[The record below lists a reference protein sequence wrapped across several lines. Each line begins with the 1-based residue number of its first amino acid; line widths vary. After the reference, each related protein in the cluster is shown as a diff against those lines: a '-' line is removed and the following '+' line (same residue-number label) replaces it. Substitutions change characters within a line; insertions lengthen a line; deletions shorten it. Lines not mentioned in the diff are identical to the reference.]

1 MIMKMII
8 VSNRL
13 PVTVIQEDNKFT
25 FKESSGGLVSG
36 LSAYLDSLK
45 SSSFVK
51 SDYIWLGWPGASISE
66 ELKAKVKSEIL
77 SKFHAYPVFLSE
89 KEMDK
94 FYLGFCNKTIWPLFH
109 YFPSYVTYDDD
120 FWAQY
125 KRVNEIFCN
134 AVLEIAKPDDMIW
147 VHDYHLMLLP
157 KLLRDKIPELSIAY
171 FHHIPF
177 PSFEIFR
184 QLPSKWRSELLDG
197 LLGADLIG
205 FHTQEY
211 TQYFLRCVLRILGYE
226 HDMGLINMSDHVV
239 KADTFPMG
247 IDFAKFY
254 DAGVIPEVKQ
264 QEDELKS
271 GLAKYRVIL
280 SIDRLDYTKGV
291 ANRLRSYE
299 LFLEQ
304 NPGFRK
310 KVILVL
316 VLVPS
321 RIGVESYQLMKRQ
334 IDELVGKING
344 KFGDITWTPIIY
356 QYKFLPFDPLLALYR
371 TSDICLVTPL
381 RDGMNLVAKEYIAA
395 RSDQSGVLILSEM
408 AGAAKELGE
417 AMIINPNSTEELTAA
432 LKQALEMT
440 RDEQV
445 RRNQAMQHRLKGYD
459 VVRWANDFVSELQSI
474 KKVQAERFYA
484 KLINPEIRN
493 HLTGDFKKASRK
505 LIFLDYD
512 GTIVPFTIDPRMA
525 KPTEE
530 ILAILRQ
537 ITSKPDLD
545 MVMVSGRDRATLED
559 WLGKLNIGLVAEHGV
574 WIREP
579 NKDWQMIKPM
589 LSDWKTKILPI
600 LGLYADR
607 LPGSFVEEKE
617 FSVVWHY
624 RGADPELGV
633 FRAKELMDELVEYTA
648 NMDIQ
653 VLQGSKVI
661 EVRNAGVNKGIAAMH
676 FLTKKNYDF
685 IMAIGDDW
693 TDEDLF
699 KALPPKSYT
708 IRVGVVASYALY
720 NLRDYMEVRQL
731 LEQLAR

>member
-1 MIMKMII
+1 MKII
-8 VSNRL
+8 IISNRL
-13 PVTVIQEDNKFT
+13 PVTVIEEDKKFT

-45 SSSFVK
+45 SSSFAK
-51 SDYIWLGWPGASISE
+51 SDYIWLGWPGASVSE
-66 ELKAKVKSEIL
+66 KAKARVKSEML
-77 SKFHAYPVFLSE
+77 SKFRAYPVFLTGR
-89 KEMDK
+89 EMDK

-109 YFPSYVTYDDD
+109 YFPAYVNYDDD
-120 FWAQY
+120 FWTQY
-125 KRVNEIFCN
+125 KQVNEMFCR
-134 AVLEIAKPDDMIW
+134 AVLEIAKQDDVVW

-157 KLLRDKIPELSIAY
+157 KLLREKIPGLSIGY

-184 QLPSKWRSELLDG
+184 LLPSKWRSDLLSG

-211 TQYFLRCVLRILGYE
+211 TQYFLRCVLRILGHE
-226 HDMGLINMSDHVV
+226 HDMGLINMTDHVV

-247 IDFAKFY
+247 IDFDKFHNAR
-254 DAGVIPEVKQ
+254 DIPEIKQ
-264 QEDELKS
+264 QEDELKTE
-271 GLAKYRVIL
+271 LAKYRVIL

-291 ANRLRSYE
+291 VNRLRSYE

-304 NPGFRK
+304 NPAFRN
-310 KVILVL
+310 KVVLVL

-344 KFGDITWTPIIY
+344 KFGDITWMPIIY
-356 QYKFLPFDPLLALYR
+356 QYKFLPYYPLLALYR
-371 TSDICLVTPL
+371 VSDICLVTPL
-381 RDGMNLVAKEYIAA
+381 RDGMNLVAKEYVAT

-408 AGAAKELGE
+408 AGAVKELGE
-417 AMIINPNSTEELTAA
+417 AIIINPNSMEELTAA
-432 LKQALEMT
+432 LKQALEMPV
-440 RDEQV
+440 DDQV
-445 RRNQAMQHRLKGYD
+445 RRNRIMQNRLKRYD
-459 VVRWANDFVSELQSI
+459 VVRWAGDFIGELQTI
-474 KKVQAERFYA
+474 KKIQSERFYA

-493 HLTGDFKKASRK
+493 RLTGDFKKASSR
-505 LIFLDYD
+505 LIYLDYD
-512 GTIVPFTIDPRMA
+512 GTVVPFTVDPQKA
-525 KPTEE
+525 KPTE
-530 ILAILRQ
+530 AILTILKHVTAVQ
-537 ITSKPDLD
+537 NLD
-545 MVMVSGRDRATLED
+545 MVMVSGRDRATLDD

-579 NKDWQMIKPM
+579 GKDWQMIKPM

-600 LGLYADR
+600 LGLHADR

-633 FRAKELMDELVEYTA
+633 LRAKELMDELVEYTA

-653 VLQGSKVI
+653 ILQGSKVI

-676 FLTKKNYDF
+676 FLTKKDYDF
-685 IMAIGDDW
+685 VMAIGDDW

-699 KALPPKSYT
+699 KSLPPKAYT

-720 NLRDYMEVRQL
+720 NLRDFMEVRQL